1 MDSGGPEGVQRLA
14 ERAARD
20 RRAGLGGALSGRLVL
35 DTSAYSHFRAGHDSV
50 LELVADAEVV
60 VMPVPVLGELEAGF
74 EQGRRTR
81 DNQQVLADFLEEPF
95 VTVVD
100 LTRETVR
107 HYARIVSALR
117 RAGTPIP
124 INDVWIAA
132 ATRECGGHLLTFD
145 RHFQYVADLDA
156 TILDG

>member
-1 MDSGGPEGVQRLA
+1 
-14 ERAARD
+14 
-20 RRAGLGGALSGRLVL
+20 
-35 DTSAYSHFRAGHDSV
+35 
-50 LELVADAEVV
+50 
-60 VMPVPVLGELEAGF
+60 MPVPVLGELEAGF

-81 DNQQVLADFLEEPF
+81 ENQQVLSDFLEEPF
-95 VTVVD
+95 VTVMD

-107 HYARIVSALR
+107 YYARIVAALR